1 MSESIEH
8 AREGIERATEAHEHA
23 RDRAARWVA
32 VLVALLA
39 AALALADV
47 GEKASQTAF
56 LMNHIS
62 MTDDYSFYQAKNLR
76 VNALEGTIRILESL
90 PSAAEPA
97 VLARIEAARAE
108 QATLRDNPKAGNG
121 MRQLLVTAARH
132 QEAAEVALHREHQ
145 YSGVAGALQIA
156 ILIASV
162 SIVTAVKGLRWGA
175 TVIGLAAIAF
185 GILVWSGAMPAHV
198 PAAPVAHITG

>member
-8 AREGIERATEAHEHA
+8 AREGIERAHEAHEIA
-23 RDRAARWVA
+23 LNSATRWVA

-62 MTDDYSFYQAKNLR
+62 MTDDYAYYQAKNLR
-76 VNALEGTIRILESL
+76 VSTLEDSIRILESL
-90 PSAAEPA
+90 PGAGDPA
-97 VLARIEAARAE
+97 VQARIKAARAE
-108 QATLRDNPKAGNG
+108 QAMLRDNSAHGNG
-121 MRQLLVTAARH
+121 MKQLLTTAAQH
-132 QEAAEVALHREHQ
+132 QAAAEHALHREHGF
-145 YSGVAGALQIA
+145 SGAAGALQIA

-162 SIVTAVKGLRWGA
+162 SIVTAVRGLRWGA
-175 TVIGLAAIAF
+175 AAIGFAAIAF
-185 GILVWSGAMPAHV
+185 GLLVWAGV
-198 PAAPVAHITG
+198 V